1 MFNRVVQVVGLSL
14 SPGRDQLV
22 VIHSNKGNDLVVTL
36 KTTEER
42 VGELVGVLCT
52 RYLQ

>member
-1 MFNRVVQVVGLSL
+1 MTGISL

-22 VIHSNKGNDLVVTL
+22 VIHSNKGNDLVITL
-36 KTTEER
+36 KTQNNEER

-52 RYLQ
+52 RYIQ